1 MLAPDYG
8 TTSWLA
14 FYLPKGTCVAQ
25 QSQRIRWVNMGEPDA
40 ADLKGKLLYV
50 DDALPDGRPHLKLD
64 FARVEKV
71 GEVQRK
77 RGPLVIE
84 TYLLELLEQPKSGDP
99 FDRSPPPELQK

>member
-1 MLAPDYG
+1 VLASDYG

-25 QSQRIRWVNMGEPDA
+25 HSQRIRWANMPEPDA
-40 ADLKGKLLYV
+40 AQLAGKSLYV
-50 DDALPDGRPHLKLD
+50 YEAWLGDTPYLKD
-64 FARVEKV
+64 RFARVERA

-84 TYLLELLEQPKSGDP
+84 TYALDLLDGPKVEV
-99 FDRSPPPELQK
+99 FDRRPPPELQ